1 MFLWNSKL
9 KAENQRLR
17 ESLADLKSDLDAVVS
32 AFVFS
37 KPGVK
42 GNRQLQSEVVAAES
56 TITQIKAIVDQFG
69 N

>member
-17 ESLADLKSDLDAVVS
+17 ECLADLKSDLDAVVC
-32 AFVFS
+32 AFAFS

-42 GNRQLQSEVVAAES
+42 GNRQLQSEVVAAEY